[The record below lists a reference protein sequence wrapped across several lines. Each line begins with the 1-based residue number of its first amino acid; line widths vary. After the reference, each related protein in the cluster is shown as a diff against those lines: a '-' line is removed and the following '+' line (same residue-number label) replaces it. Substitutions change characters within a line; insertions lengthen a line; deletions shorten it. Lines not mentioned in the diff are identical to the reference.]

1 MVKDESMNKK
11 DIAGIIEKRKKE
23 TRKLTKTIAK
33 SGYLSEKDTIVSRK
47 QHGEYRYYVQKEGK
61 GEQQYLGE
69 DKEKEITRLC
79 TSTYAARLVD
89 AAEKEIEQLDKCLKI
104 LNSKANAAG
113 IDKADIDAVYGN
125 LPEGIRQKIKPS
137 VVTDD
142 GFAEK
147 WQNEKYKNRWKGNA
161 DYTIETPRG
170 EKVRSKSE
178 WIIACMLA
186 EAGVPYRYEECVG
199 LNKLL
204 GMVFYPDFTVLNKR
218 TREVFFWE
226 HFGKMDDPK
235 YINESYMPKMLEYYN
250 FGFLPGKKLL
260 MTFESKRYPL
270 DTTQVKRLIEEF
282 LL

>member
-1 MVKDESMNKK
+1 MNKK
-11 DIAGIIEKRKKE
+11 QLVSHLEKMDKDLDSLDDKISGLKVLKNDFSLQTRTSDGKTRYFKFRDGNRTEQEYLGKECTEEIKDLATKSYALKLQKAAELEKKQIDKCIEI
-23 TRKLTKTIAK
+23 LK
-33 SGYLSEKDTIVSRK
+33 S
-47 QHGEYRYYVQKEGK
+47 EGK
-61 GEQQYLGE
+61 TDY
-69 DKEKEITRLC
+69 
-79 TSTYAARLVD
+79 
-89 AAEKEIEQLDKCLKI
+89 
-104 LNSKANAAG
+104 
-113 IDKADIDAVYGN
+113 ADIDLVYDR
-125 LPEGIRQKIKPS
+125 LADPIKKLIKPS

-161 DYTIETPRG
+161 DYTIETPRD

>member
-11 DIAGIIEKRKKE
+11 DIAGIIEKQKKE
-23 TRKLTKTIAK
+23 TRKLTKTITK

-186 EAGVPYRYEECVG
+186 EAEVPYRYEECVG

>member
-1 MVKDESMNKK
+1 MNKQS
-11 DIAGIIEKRKKE
+11 ILQIIEKQKKE
-23 TRKLTKTIAK
+23 AEKLRTKVRKT
-33 SGYLSEKDTIVSRK
+33 GYLSEKDVLYCKK
-47 QHGEYRYYVQKEGK
+47 QHGEFRYYVQKRGTE
-61 GEQQYLGE
+61 ELQYIKA
-69 DKEKEITRLC
+69 DKEKEIARLC
-79 TSTYAARLVD
+79 TSTYAGRLVD
-89 AAEKEIEQLDKCLKI
+89 AAEKEIEQFDKCLKI
-104 LNSKANAAG
+104 LKSKTNDSG
-113 IDKADIDAVYGN
+113 NDKADIDSVYGN

-137 VVTDD
+137 IVTDD

-147 WQNEKYKNRWKGNA
+147 WQNEKYDNRWRGNT

-186 EAGVPYRYEECVG
+186 DAGVPYRYEECVG
-199 LNKLL
+199 LHELL
-204 GMVFYPDFTVLNKR
+204 GIAFYPDFTVLNKR
-218 TREVFFWE
+218 TREVFYWE

-260 MTFESKRYPL
+260 MTFESKRFPL
-270 DTTQVKRLIEEF
+270 DTMQVKRLIDSF

>member
-1 MVKDESMNKK
+1 MNKQ
-11 DIAGIIEKRKKE
+11 IVISTIESQKIEAEKLKKKI
-23 TRKLTKTIAK
+23 RK
-33 SGYLSEKDTIVSRK
+33 SGYLSEKDVLYCKK
-47 QHGEYRYYVQKEGK
+47 QRGENRFFMRTEGK
-61 GEQQYLGE
+61 NDPQYLGE
-69 DKEKEITRLC
+69 DKEKEIIRLC

-104 LNSKANAAG
+104 LKSKTNDSG
-113 IDKADIDAVYGN
+113 NDKADIDAVYRN

-137 VVTDD
+137 VVTDE

-147 WQNEKYKNRWKGNA
+147 WQNEKYENRWKGNT
-161 DYTIETPRG
+161 DYTFETPRG

-204 GMVFYPDFTVLNKR
+204 GMAFYPDFTVLNKR
-218 TREVFFWE
+218 TREVFYWE
-226 HFGKMDDPK
+226 HFGRMDDPN

-260 MTFESKRYPL
+260 MTFESRRYPL
-270 DTTQVKRLIEEF
+270 DTTQVKRLIDSF

>member
-1 MVKDESMNKK
+1 MSKR
-11 DIAGIIEKRKKE
+11 DIISTIDNHKKE
-23 TRKLTKTIAK
+23 VEKLKKKIKK
-33 SGYLSEKDTIVSRK
+33 SGYLEEKDVLYCKK
-47 QHGEYRYYVQKEGK
+47 QSGENRFFKRTGDTDN
-61 GEQQYLGE
+61 QQYLGE
-69 DKEKEITRLC
+69 GKEKEIIRLC
-79 TSTYAARLVD
+79 TSTYAGRLAD

-104 LNSKANAAG
+104 LGSKTNEAG
-113 IDKADIDAVYGN
+113 IDKADIDTVYGN
-125 LPEGIRQKIKPS
+125 LPEGIRQKITPS

-147 WQNEKYKNRWKGNA
+147 WQNEKYENRWKGNA

-218 TREVFFWE
+218 TRKVFLWE
-226 HFGKMDDPK
+226 HFGRMDDPK
-235 YINESYMPKMLEYYN
+235 YIEESYMPKMLEYYN

-260 MTFESKRYPL
+260 MTFESRRYPL

>member
-1 MVKDESMNKK
+1 MKIVGMNKK
-11 DIAGIIEKRKKE
+11 RILQIVDKQKKE
-23 TRKLTKTIAK
+23 SEKLTKTINK
-33 SGYLSEKDTIVSRK
+33 SGYLSKDEVLYCKK
-47 QHGEYRYYVQKEGK
+47 QHGDYRYYVQKSGSDEL
-61 GEQQYLGE
+61 QYLGE

-104 LNSKANAAG
+104 LNSKTNDAG
-113 IDKADIDAVYGN
+113 IDKADIEAVYGN